1 MPDISKTDIGI
12 IIGHLEARRDGM
24 LAPLASVSTK
34 AANQVRLINRLI
46 KKLKLKTIQTK
57 VIMVKF
63 DFKPYTGTKTIKA
76 APMGAAEAKR
86 NGAAITDETVKKNI
100 GNTGYL
106 VEYPDGYR
114 SWSPVKAFEETYHL
128 SETYVDRMKIELA
141 DLNERICK
149 ATKTLYTFSAISQ
162 EERWHLKDQ
171 LEAMQK
177 YADILYQRIYYAV
190 EPRVISEPSCCNAA
204 TKEGGE

>member
-63 DFKPYTGTKTIKA
+63 DFKTYTGTKTIKA
-76 APMGAAEAKR
+76 APMDAAEAKR

-114 SWSPVKAFEETYHL
+114 SWSPASAFEAAYRV
-128 SETYVDRMKIELA
+128 SETHVDRMKIELA

-149 ATKTLYTFSAISQ
+149 ATRAINAFGTIPE
-162 EERWHLKDQ
+162 EERWHLKKQ
-171 LEAMQK
+171 LEAMQM
-177 YADILYQRIYYAV
+177 YADNLHDRIRHAV